1 MRTYADELKRMNAEL
16 FQART
21 RCQDVEGLMR
31 NELVDM
37 QHCLRPALHMKMK
50 EELDEYYA
58 AT

>member
-1 MRTYADELKRMNAEL
+1 MNAEL